1 MLVAALL
8 LLVFMISAVSAA
20 DATGEDSSAVEE
32 DTTSSVEEI
41 SVSNEESVSDE
52 NSENEVLSTDN
63 TDSLSE
69 SETLKNTSLTTN
81 SSSVIRG
88 YDISATL
95 TDSDN
100 VSLSNKVVTYTLSG
114 KTYNKTTDSNGK
126 ITIPINLA
134 AGTYTLKL
142 AFAGDDNYS
151 GTTKSISLKV
161 LANTPKIT
169 TGSTS
174 VMRGYYFYAYLKDAA
189 GKALKGQKITFK
201 VNGKTYTKTTNSN
214 GRAALKIKLPV
225 GKYKVKIVHSA
236 SGIYSYAKKTVTIK
250 SLANTPKI
258 SLSSKS
264 VIRGKYIYAYL
275 KDGAGKVLSD
285 KKLTF
290 TLNGR
295 TYVKKTNSNG
305 RAALKVKIAAG
316 KYPLRIYHYKSG
328 VYDYKKKSATLTVQ
342 KNTPKISVA
351 NVTVIK
357 DKYLYV
363 YLKDKAGSVMKSHKV
378 KIRING
384 KTYTKTTNSNG
395 RAALKLSMAA
405 KSYSTKISFDA
416 VSVYSSKS
424 VTKTINVINDP
435 YKNSILNIEK
445 AATNVRNYV
454 DDHGKLPETVT
465 VGSETVTIEEFSYLM
480 GEAIVALN
488 KGSTGKV
495 SILTGI
501 GNVNSTN
508 TSLNTKVFKAEYLD
522 LANRVV
528 SHINTNKV
536 PAAEIEVYN
545 SSKAK
550 VGNANFDLYTYC
562 FAKILN
568 FYRTDGY
575 LPNWCTFESDVF
587 DDTSI
592 IPSNDT
598 SPGKVTTA
606 DSSDFKK
613 GLNEKN
619 TVSDLS
625 QYLKAGGHCAL
636 NQAIK
641 NKAASLT
648 KGLTTTAA
656 KAYAIFNYVRD
667 DIEYSYYA
675 DSKKDASGT
684 LSSGSANCCDQA
696 NLVVALCRAAGIPA
710 RYSHAQ
716 GCTFSSG
723 LVTGHVWAQIL
734 VGDTWYAADATSS
747 RNKLG
752 DINNWNTNSYNTLKQ
767 YALIPF

>member
-1 MLVAALL
+1 
-8 LLVFMISAVSAA
+8 MISAVSAA

-295 TYVKKTNSNG
+295 SYVKKTNSNG
-305 RAALKVKIAAG
+305 RTALKVKIAAG

-454 DDHGKLPETVT
+454 DDYGKLPETVT
-465 VGSETVTIEEFSYLM
+465 VGSEKVTIEEFSYLM
-480 GEAIVALN
+480 GEAIAALN

-495 SILTGI
+495 SVLSGI

-587 DDTSI
+587 DDASI
-592 IPSNDT
+592 IPTDDT

-606 DSSDFKK
+606 DANDFKK

-656 KAYAIFNYVRD
+656 KANAIFNYVRD
-667 DIEYSYYA
+667 GIEYSYYA

>member
-1 MLVAALL
+1 
-8 LLVFMISAVSAA
+8 
-20 DATGEDSSAVEE
+20 
-32 DTTSSVEEI
+32 
-41 SVSNEESVSDE
+41 
-52 NSENEVLSTDN
+52 
-63 TDSLSE
+63 
-69 SETLKNTSLTTN
+69 
-81 SSSVIRG
+81 
-88 YDISATL
+88 
-95 TDSDN
+95 
-100 VSLSNKVVTYTLSG
+100 
-114 KTYNKTTDSNGK
+114 
-126 ITIPINLA
+126 
-134 AGTYTLKL
+134 
-142 AFAGDDNYS
+142 
-151 GTTKSISLKV
+151 
-161 LANTPKIT
+161 
-169 TGSTS
+169 
-174 VMRGYYFYAYLKDAA
+174 MRGYYFYAYLKDAA

-225 GKYKVKIVHSA
+225 GKYKVNIVHSA

-342 KNTPKISVA
+342 KNTPKISVE
-351 NVTVIK
+351 NLTVIK

-405 KSYSTKISFDA
+405 RSYSTKISFDA

-454 DDHGKLPETVT
+454 DDYGKLPETVT
-465 VGSETVTIEEFSYLM
+465 VGSEKVTIEEFSYLM

-536 PAAEIEVYN
+536 PAAQIEVYN

-667 DIEYSYYA
+667 GIEYSYYA

>member
-1 MLVAALL
+1 
-8 LLVFMISAVSAA
+8 MISAVSAA

-169 TGSTS
+169 TESTS

-236 SGIYSYAKKTVTIK
+236 SGIYSYAKKTVTLK

-363 YLKDKAGSVMKSHKV
+363 YLKDKAGSVMKSQKV

-384 KTYTKTTNSNG
+384 KTYTRTTNSNG

-424 VTKTINVINDP
+424 VTKTIKVINDP

>member
-295 TYVKKTNSNG
+295 SYVKKTNSNG

-316 KYPLRIYHYKSG
+316 KYRLRIYHYKSG

-606 DSSDFKK
+606 DSRDFKK